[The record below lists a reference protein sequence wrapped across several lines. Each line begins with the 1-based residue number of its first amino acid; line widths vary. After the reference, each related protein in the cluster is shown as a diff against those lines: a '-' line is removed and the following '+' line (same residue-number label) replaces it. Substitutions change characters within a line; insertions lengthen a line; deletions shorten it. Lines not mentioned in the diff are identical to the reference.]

1 MLAESPTL
9 EIPELDVAPT
19 VHVAGRAIVG
29 RIASQVLLAFSA
41 MLAGFILFAFVLSS
55 LSTDRAQAGLER
67 RFEKPLSYG
76 RAPIGGKIRPGTPV
90 ARLDIP
96 AIGLHQIVVEGTG
109 TAQLAEGPGHLAVSP
124 LPGQAGNAVIAAHRL
139 VLGGAFA
146 RLSDLKPGAAIEVL
160 TGQGHFTYIVRHRT
174 AVAASDTAVFQA
186 TSSNQLTLVTGANLS
201 ATRRLAVVADLKGPA
216 KPAPTGRPSV
226 LSRTDGGLVGS
237 SGELGQLAAWAALL
251 LLVAAA
257 TVVTYR
263 LLPRWSAYLATTP
276 VVLLVVWL
284 VYTNLAQ
291 VLPATL

>member
-9 EIPELDVAPT
+9 ELPKLDLAPKA
-19 VHVAGRAIVG
+19 HVAGGAG
-29 RIASQVLLAFSA
+29 ATRIASQVLLTFSA
-41 MLAGFILFAFVLSS
+41 MLAGFILFAFILSS

-76 RAPIGGKIRPGTPV
+76 RAPIGGKLRPGTPV

-109 TAQLAEGPGHLAVSP
+109 SAQLAHGPGHLAVSP

-139 VLGGAFA
+139 VLGDAFA
-146 RLSDLKPGAAIEVL
+146 RLSDLKPGATVEVL

-174 AVAASDTAVFQA
+174 VVPASDTAVFQA
-186 TSSNQLTLVTGANLS
+186 TASNQLTLVTGDNLS
-201 ATRRLAVVADLKGPA
+201 ATRRLAVVAVLEGPA
-216 KPAPTGRPSV
+216 KPAPAGRPSV
-226 LSRTDGGLVGS
+226 LSPSDGGLVGNT
-237 SGELGQLAAWAALL
+237 GDLGQLAAWAALL
-251 LLVAAA
+251 LLVAGA
-257 TVVTYR
+257 TVFVYR
-263 LLPRWSAYLATTP
+263 ILPRWSAYLATTP
-276 VVLLVVWL
+276 VVLLVTWL